1 MSIFDIFNKNKKP
14 AAPGDSF
21 LKEADKAH
29 KATEKR
35 LAAKEKRQK
44 QIEECAAV
52 LRDCRATFQKSIIV
66 ENALAAETRR
76 KGYDPYK
83 QRGRIREAAI
93 GILVTDQAL
102 LELQSIN
109 SEADLNS
116 AMNKMGMALRQ
127 LRRIDNSS
135 AAVSSSTEKIIRQ
148 WYPEGLS
155 SEAFAQDIESPT
167 LPQIPDDVA
176 SVIDESFVQ
185 GLMMGDSFELRMLKR
200 QQAPKEDPTR
210 ADRDD
215 LMNRIRSAALVQE
228 PEEVNAAEVIK
239 QHSNKF

>member
-1 MSIFDIFNKNKKP
+1 MNFKNPFAKKKP
-14 AAPGDSF
+14 EAIGDSF
-21 LKEADKAH
+21 LATVDKAYKKSLSRMEAKEA
-29 KATEKR
+29 
-35 LAAKEKRQK
+35 RQRK
-44 QIEECAAV
+44 IEDCAAI
-52 LRDCRATFQKSIIV
+52 LQDCRFTFNKTIVV
-66 ENALAAETRR
+66 ENALAGEMHR
-76 KGYDPYK
+76 KGYPTTK
-83 QRGRIREAAI
+83 QHDRVRDAAI
-93 GILVTDQAL
+93 GILVVDHAL
-102 LELQSIN
+102 YELQSIN

-135 AAVSSSTEKIIRQ
+135 SAVSSSTEKIIRQ

>member
-1 MSIFDIFNKNKKP
+1 MNFKNPFAKKKP
-14 AAPGDSF
+14 EAPGDSF
-21 LKEADKAH
+21 LSTVDKAYQKNLARMETKEA
-29 KATEKR
+29 
-35 LAAKEKRQK
+35 RQRK
-44 QIEECAAV
+44 IEDCAAI
-52 LRDCRATFQKSIIV
+52 LRDCRFTFNRTIGV
-66 ENALAAETRR
+66 ENALAGEMQR
-76 KGYDPYK
+76 KGFPTTK
-83 QRGRIREAAI
+83 QHDRVRDAAI
-93 GILVTDQAL
+93 GILVVDHAL
-102 LELQSIN
+102 YELKSIN

-155 SEAFAQDIESPT
+155 SEAFARDIESPA
-167 LPQIPDDVA
+167 LPQIPVDVA

-185 GLMMGDSFELRMLKR
+185 GLMMGDSFELRMLMR

-215 LMNRIRSAALVQE
+215 LMDRVRAAALVRE
-228 PEEVNAAEVIK
+228 PENVDAAEVIK